1 MKLYKLT
8 LGHIMAVLFSLT
20 SITMLAQ
27 SRVQSVSFAGN
38 AYVTQRADKVRISD
52 NGVENWSSPQTTVSA
67 YFHIDKPQIITLS
80 LQGKGHATMRMICN
94 GKEQDVRFDN
104 DEPTIAGNMK
114 SRSVSQVMSRWTSK
128 ERNVMAGTLPT
139 LPT

>member
-52 NGVENWSSPQTTVSA
+52 NGVEN
-67 YFHIDKPQIITLS
+67 
-80 LQGKGHATMRMICN
+80 
-94 GKEQDVRFDN
+94 
-104 DEPTIAGNMK
+104 
-114 SRSVSQVMSRWTSK
+114 
-128 ERNVMAGTLPT
+128 
-139 LPT
+139 